1 MTQASGRPRRTVTIR
16 EVARQAGV
24 HPSTVS
30 RSLDPSQS
38 SRVSWETRERVGR
51 IARDLGYTPDVL
63 ASGFRRQRSRTIGVV
78 IPDFGNP
85 IYGQLIRGITLQLER
100 DGYLALIVETPD
112 RSDRLDETLAMLESR
127 RVDGI
132 VTGATR
138 ERDVRVLRRFARGS
152 TPILMAVR
160 WVRALDL
167 PRVTNDDLR
176 GGALA
181 AEHLIE
187 LGHVRLA
194 QVHGP
199 DDIETFRERCQGF
212 RGSAASAGIVLDEP
226 QAHGGEPTVAE
237 GRRLMNA
244 LLASSRPRPTGVFA
258 HSDAM
263 AIGAIEALH
272 QHGLS
277 CPGDVSVIGYND
289 MPLVEHLD
297 PPLST
302 IRMPTGEVGRV
313 AAQMMLARL
322 EGHQDTLAS
331 IALQPTLVGRG
342 STAWVQT
349 DAGTGRLETIRR
361 TAHG

>member
-1 MTQASGRPRRTVTIR
+1 MTRGAGPSRRTVTIK
-16 EVARQAGV
+16 EVAREAGV

-38 SRVSWETRERVGR
+38 SRVSSETRERVGR

-100 DGYLALIVETPD
+100 DGYLALIVETRD
-112 RSDRLDETLAMLESR
+112 ESDRLDETLTMLHGR

-132 VTGATR
+132 ITGATR
-138 ERDVRVLRRFARGS
+138 ESNVRVLRRFARSG
-152 TPILMAVR
+152 TPIVMAVR
-160 WVRALDL
+160 WVRGLDL

-181 AEHLIE
+181 AEHLLG

-194 QVHGP
+194 QIHGP
-199 DDIETFRERCQGF
+199 DDIETFRERCEGF
-212 RGSAASAGIVLDEP
+212 RRTAASSGIVLAEP
-226 QAHGGEPTVAE
+226 ADHGREPTVAE
-237 GRRLMNA
+237 GHRLMNG
-244 LLASSRPRPTGVFA
+244 LLASSADLPTGVFA
-258 HSDAM
+258 HNDAM
-263 AIGAIEALH
+263 AIGAIEALN
-272 QHGLS
+272 QHGLR
-277 CPGDVSVIGYND
+277 CPDDVSVIGYND

-313 AAQMMLARL
+313 AAQTMVAVL
-322 EGHQDTLAS
+322 EGDQDSLAS
-331 IALQPTLVGRG
+331 IALQPTLVARG
-342 STAWVQT
+342 STAQVRT
-349 DAGTGRLETIRR
+349 DAGTGRPESTRR